1 MRKAIPICLLL
12 FVAAGGALSAEVFRF
27 SYAKGERYRLVSRVH
42 ESVTINGRFSHDADI
57 LNKISVE
64 VTDTKGD
71 AGNHSVTFQTSER
84 AYGSQRTYE
93 WSEDYTSQFWR
104 DGRGAYAIDPSY
116 FMPVVRDVPL
126 FPEGDVK
133 PGQSWVAP
141 GSETHDLRNSF
152 GIQEPFSFPITARY
166 TYTANEARNGVQCAV
181 IAISYE
187 IFHKVVSPAGVNG
200 MYPVRVAGTSQQ
212 RYWWDLANRRPVYY
226 TEDFDFIFSFTTGD
240 AVEYAGDADGELVEA
255 QPLDRDRVAGEIQKE
270 IERQGIPDVSVKPTE
285 QGVTITLENINF
297 PPNSD
302 VLMPAEQDKVR
313 RIADILKKYPDRDI
327 AVTGHTARAP
337 GYTEEDYQK
346 LSDQRARA
354 VANYLLNLGARTAE
368 QMTAR
373 GMGARAPIGD
383 NATDKGR
390 KKNRRVEITI
400 LEN

>member
-1 MRKAIPICLLL
+1 MTVGFLLL
-12 FVAAGGALSAEVFRF
+12 AAAGGLLSAEVFRF
-27 SYAKGERYRLVSRVH
+27 SYTKGEKYRLVSRVH

-57 LNKISVE
+57 LNKISVD

-71 AGNHSVTFQTSER
+71 SGNHAVTFQTSER

-104 DGRGAYAIDPSY
+104 DGRGAYTIDPSY

-126 FPEGDVK
+126 FPEGDVQ

-141 GSETHDLRNSF
+141 GSETHDLRSSF
-152 GIQEPFSFPITARY
+152 GIAEPFSFPITARY
-166 TYTANEARNGVQCAV
+166 TYSGNETRNGVQCAI

-187 IFHKVVSPAGVNG
+187 IFHKVVPPANANG
-200 MYPVRVAGTSQQ
+200 MYPVRIAGTSRQ
-212 RYWWDLANRRPVYY
+212 RYWWDLAHRRPVYY
-226 TEDFDFIFSFTTGD
+226 TEDFDFVFSFTTGD
-240 AVEYAGDADGELVEA
+240 EVEYTGNADGELVEA
-255 QPLDRDRVAGEIQKE
+255 PPLDRGRVAGEIQKE
-270 IERQGIPDVSVKPTE
+270 IDRQRIPDVSVKPTE
-285 QGVTITLENINF
+285 QGVTITLENVNF

-313 RIADILKKYPDRDI
+313 RIAEMLKKYSDRDI

-346 LSDQRARA
+346 LSEQRARA
-354 VANYLLNLGARTAE
+354 VADYLLNLGARTAE

-383 NATDKGR
+383 NSTDEGR